1 MINIRKATMDDCD
14 RIYEINVQ
22 DFKYEY
28 PYEVTKSNLEKVLN
42 KDDHVV
48 FVAEDE
54 GKIIGYIEARD
65 HIAIYAPEL
74 KDVMALVVSEEARH
88 KGVGK
93 KLMDTVIEW
102 AKKDGAQ
109 GVRLTTREDRV
120 IAHKFYE
127 DYGFEMSKIQ
137 KNFKMMF

>member
-1 MINIRKATMDDCD
+1 
-14 RIYEINVQ
+14 
-22 DFKYEY
+22 
-28 PYEVTKSNLEKVLN
+28 
-42 KDDHVV
+42 
-48 FVAEDE
+48 
-54 GKIIGYIEARD
+54 
-65 HIAIYAPEL
+65 
-74 KDVMALVVSEEARH
+74 MALVVSEEARH

-93 KLMDTVIEW
+93 KLMDTVINW

-109 GVRLTTREDRV
+109 GVRV